1 MWTREQLL
9 TTSVNYHYMYSYG
22 NSLSTPKVSGNLA
35 LIIEKYNYQDSPTK
49 SIEHLKKYKCFK
61 YL

>member
-1 MWTREQLL
+1 
-9 TTSVNYHYMYSYG
+9 MYSYG